1 MDLTKW
7 IILGVGLVAITVVA
21 ILFIR
26 KRQKAMTQGFEQITE
41 MLKQMPKQ
49 KKQSFIL
56 FTYRESARAGKN
68 GKANLQSKM
77 NDPKYVEI
85 QLLQMNLILKD
96 RTKAKDKKT
105 KQALQMYDA
114 YLTWEKAKV
123 SKSKV
128 VAK

>member
-1 MDLTKW
+1 MDSTKW
-7 IILGVGLVAITVVA
+7 IIIIGVVLVAIIVAA
-21 ILFIR
+21 ILFYR
-26 KRQKAMTQGFEQITE
+26 KRQKAMTQGFEQIAE
-41 MLKQMPKQ
+41 MLKQVPKQ

-56 FTYRESARAGKN
+56 YSYRESARAGKN
-68 GKANLQSKM
+68 KNALQNKM

-114 YLTWEKAKV
+114 YLAWEK
-123 SKSKV
+123 SKASK
-128 VAK
+128 